1 MIRTI
6 RCAALVAATTSLL
19 VGCGAAAEKVS
30 EKATEKMVEQQTGGN
45 VDIDTDGDG
54 SVEIETEDGSMSFGT
69 GEVPEEWPDDIDL
82 PDDLEVQSGTT
93 SDSSDG
99 RLVALVGATD
109 ETPEELLARYKDELA
124 DWEISGE
131 STSSGGGSTL
141 TGAQWET
148 DGRRVTFA
156 ATDGQTPAGDATF
169 LTISHTTPS

>member
-1 MIRTI
+1 MTRTL
-6 RCAALVAATTSLL
+6 RLAALAAVATSLL

-30 EKATEKMVEQQTGGN
+30 ERATEKMVEEQTGGK

-54 SVEIETEDGSMSFGT
+54 SVEIETEDGAMSFGT
-69 GEVPEEWPDDIDL
+69 GEVPAEWPEDIAL

-99 RLVALVGATD
+99 RLVAVVGATG
-109 ETPEELLARYKDELA
+109 ETPEELLARYEEELA

-141 TGAQWET
+141 TGAQWESE
-148 DGRRVTFA
+148 GRRVTFA
-156 ATDGQTPAGDATF
+156 ATNGQTPAGDATF
-169 LTISHTTPS
+169 LTISHTALA